1 MGTFH
6 LLILY
11 FLRRHYVERIILC
24 NSLVWSCE
32 LTGKK
37 NMTYKEALDCELES
51 KRMLNDFPT
60 QVLVMRNIVISFY
73 YILVNLYFYF

>member
-1 MGTFH
+1 MECFSN
-6 LLILY
+6 Y
-11 FLRRHYVERIILC
+11 FLIYVYRHYVERIILC

-51 KRMLNDFPT
+51 KKMLNDFPSE
-60 QVLVMRNIVISFY
+60 VKLVFVFKFPR
-73 YILVNLYFYF
+73 